1 MKYSNTFPPYIRRH
15 QDGNWKLSLFA
26 LSPIVVCSSTRED
39 PSPFPGKLPDR
50 GNCVRPE
57 LLRHSALLCRRFS
70 THFPSSRSLS
80 RSRKLKWDKMGFCF
94 VASRFHMHPTFVILR
109 GTQQSRTQT
118 MLSLYLVLLRR
129 TLVYGCGTPRN
140 TRSKHTTLPH
150 YRTPTLSAPVRAP
163 THHQKTREQTRRLC
177 HTTGGNTPH
186 SVRPN
191 GVWLIFWGA
200 FFCCCYCCPL
210 TTSKHTHT
218 RTPASLFSNCISAPW
233 AWCCAAMLCA
243 FCFYFCPFFY
253 VTSAPIVYFS
263 SFTDYGNTS
272 DTGIP
277 CASAVGYTPP
287 SNPTHITNGRFF
299 SAFITISNAFRLCKR
314 GIDHM

>member
-1 MKYSNTFPPYIRRH
+1 MKYSNTFPPNIRRH

-163 THHQKTREQTRRLC
+163 THHQKTSRTNASAVSHNGGKHPTLC
-177 HTTGGNTPH
+177 STE
-186 SVRPN
+186 RC
-191 GVWLIFWGA
+191 LINFWGA
-200 FFCCCYCCPL
+200 FF
-210 TTSKHTHT
+210 
-218 RTPASLFSNCISAPW
+218 
-233 AWCCAAMLCA
+233 
-243 FCFYFCPFFY
+243 
-253 VTSAPIVYFS
+253 VVVIVV
-263 SFTDYGNTS
+263 
-272 DTGIP
+272 P
-277 CASAVGYTPP
+277 
-287 SNPTHITNGRFF
+287 
-299 SAFITISNAFRLCKR
+299 
-314 GIDHM
+314 